1 MTDIQEIPLDITENI
16 TNIAHQGEDI
26 PTIPEIVKD
35 IPPSIEDVAAEIP
48 EQLGV
53 KPIKPKAKGRP
64 KGAENKGPS
73 KPRAKK
79 TQIQEAR
86 VEEAYEV
93 QEPTSPKRNLKIPT
107 DPSTSDVAAAMLKLL
122 QEQSYSRQTRKQ
134 RLYNS
139 WFQ

>member
-1 MTDIQEIPLDITENI
+1 MIQL
-16 TNIAHQGEDI
+16 I

-35 IPPSIEDVAAEIP
+35 LPPSIEDVAAEIP

-64 KGAENKGPS
+64 KGAPNKGPS

-86 VEEAYEV
+86 VEEALPLIEV

-122 QEQSYSRQTRKQ
+122 QDQSYSRQTRKQ